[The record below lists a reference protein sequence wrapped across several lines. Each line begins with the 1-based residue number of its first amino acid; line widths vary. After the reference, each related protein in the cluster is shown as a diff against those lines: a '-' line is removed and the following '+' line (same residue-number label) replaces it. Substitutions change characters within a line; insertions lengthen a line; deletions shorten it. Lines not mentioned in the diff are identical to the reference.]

1 MRAWKRANMYL
12 VAIAAAVPALG
23 SLPAVSQDPRLV
35 AGTLTCNGA
44 GSVGMILG
52 SRQTLSCNFNP
63 AGKSPPHAYSGTIT
77 KIGLDIG
84 VRGPSTMLW
93 TVLSSTSALPAG
105 ALAGNYAGASADVSV
120 AIGGGANVLVGGSS
134 NSIVLQP
141 LSVQGQAGL
150 NIAAG
155 VAELSLRP
163 N

>member
-1 MRAWKRANMYL
+1 MSAWTRGTICSAAI
-12 VAIAAAVPALG
+12 VAGLAMGAMPAL
-23 SLPAVSQDPRLV
+23 SQDAKLV
-35 AGTLTCNGA
+35 AGTLTCKGS

-52 SRQTLSCNFNP
+52 SKQSLSCTFNP
-63 AGKSPPHAYSGTIT
+63 SGKAPPHSYAATIT

-84 VRGPSTMLW
+84 IRGPSTMLW
-93 TVLSSTSALPAG
+93 TVLASTSELPAG

-120 AIGGGANVLVGGSS
+120 AIGGGANVLVGGSK
-134 NSIVLQP
+134 NSVVLQP

>member
-1 MRAWKRANMYL
+1 MMTFTHGAMRSAAII
-12 VAIAAAVPALG
+12 VALTIGATPG
-23 SLPAVSQDPRLV
+23 MSQDPKLV
-35 AGTLTCNGA
+35 AGTLTCKGT

-52 SRQTLSCNFNP
+52 SKQTLSCAFNP
-63 AGKSPPHAYSGTIT
+63 AGRTPPHSYAATIT
-77 KIGLDIG
+77 KIGLDVGI
-84 VRGPSTMLW
+84 RGPSTMLW
-93 TVLSSTSALPAG
+93 TVLSSTTDLPAG

-120 AIGGGANVLVGGSS
+120 AIGGGANVLVGGSK
-134 NSIVLQP
+134 NSVVLQP